1 MQTFI
6 AFPASARL
14 HDNTTGFI
22 QRMRDGATR
31 TEPEVMKSIMEDF
44 TGEALHTFF
53 ILPSRE
59 LKLGGGMMRIV
70 EATVATIRGAASL
83 IIGRTAP
90 KLDIQ
95 QNREVADYMDIMRI
109 CLPDAAGNEV
119 WQVSFPLKKALREQ
133 VHAGL
138 VQLDAGQTAN
148 ARETL
153 ANFLLGMTDEAL
165 FWYFEQPMALLHLGP
180 ILSRMAKVGTETAR
194 KASQAVINRV
204 FRKLEDEQLKVV
216 GDFLRQLLVEC
227 EPRRPEQAIG

>member
-14 HDNTTGFI
+14 HSNTHGFI

-31 TEPEVMKSIMEDF
+31 TEADTMKAIMEDF
-44 TGEALHTFF
+44 TAEALHTFF
-53 ILPSRE
+53 ILPARDM
-59 LKLGGGMMRIV
+59 KLGGTMMKIV

-83 IIGRTAP
+83 VISRTAP
-90 KLDIQ
+90 KLDIK
-95 QNREVADYMDIMRI
+95 QNRAVSEYMDIMRI
-109 CLPDAAGNEV
+109 CLPNAEGKDV
-119 WQVSFPLKKALREQ
+119 WYVSFPLKSSLREQ

-138 VQLDAGQTAN
+138 VQLDAGQFES
-148 ARETL
+148 ARTTL
-153 ANFLLGMTDEAL
+153 TQFLLGMNDDAL
-165 FWYFEQPMALLHLGP
+165 FWYFEQPMELLHLGP

-194 KASQAVINRV
+194 KASQTVINRV
-204 FRKLEDEQLKVV
+204 FPKLEEAQLRQV